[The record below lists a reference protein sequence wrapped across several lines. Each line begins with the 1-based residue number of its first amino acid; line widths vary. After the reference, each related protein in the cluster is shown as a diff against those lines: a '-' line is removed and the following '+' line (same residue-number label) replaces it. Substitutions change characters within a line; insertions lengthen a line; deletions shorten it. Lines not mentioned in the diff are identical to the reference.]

1 MTTERRVE
9 DNMVVSLSYKVRL
22 DDGQLVDFS
31 EDEPFQYIHGQGTII
46 PGLEEALTGMQPG
59 ESKQVTIPPERAYG
73 ERVEGATQWI
83 PRAAFPTDE
92 TLVTGMIFQVE
103 SEEGQLVPIF
113 VKEIEKDRVLV
124 DYNHPL
130 AGETLHYA
138 VTIED
143 VRPATEEELAH
154 GHVHGGATHP

>member
-1 MTTERRVE
+1 
-9 DNMVVSLSYKVRL
+9 MVVSLTYEVRL

-31 EDEPFQYIHGQGTII
+31 EDEPFQYIHGQGAVI
-46 PGLEEALTGMQPG
+46 PGLEEALAGMKPG
-59 ESKQVTIPPERAYG
+59 ESKKVTIPPKQAYG

-83 PRAAFPTDE
+83 PRAAFPVEED
-92 TLVTGMIFQVE
+92 LVPGMVFQVE
-103 SEEGQLVPIF
+103 DEEGQAAPIF
-113 VKEIEKDRVLV
+113 VKEIEEERVLV

-154 GHVHGGATHP
+154 GHVHGGAAHP